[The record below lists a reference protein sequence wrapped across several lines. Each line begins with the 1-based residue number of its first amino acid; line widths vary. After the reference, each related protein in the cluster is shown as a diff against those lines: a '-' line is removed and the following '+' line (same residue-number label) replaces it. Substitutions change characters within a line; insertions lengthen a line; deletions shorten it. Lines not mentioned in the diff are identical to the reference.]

1 MKAMTLRSPVSSIYP
16 TPESKDFDKRQVA
29 AIKGENLC
37 AMIPNKGSVL
47 EIEHNYNDEELYNIK
62 TVAVYEKHQTPFD
75 FDAYLNLHVKLSL
88 KSEDTPMNG
97 GKTKSTR
104 VNLLSLDSKR
114 GLQIRVMVLAHS

>member
-47 EIEHNYNDEELYNIK
+47 EIEHNHNDKELYNLEIM
-62 TVAVYEKHQTPFD
+62 AVLEKDQAPFN
-75 FDAYLNLHVKLSL
+75 FDS
-88 KSEDTPMNG
+88 
-97 GKTKSTR
+97 
-104 VNLLSLDSKR
+104 
-114 GLQIRVMVLAHS
+114 